1 MYINLNLY
9 LNSNELCILS
19 GIQILFDALPN
30 QLLNIKVAPKF
41 GPNVCHWNLDNG
53 IENVKSSWELL
64 EKEAAIWW

>member
-30 QLLNIKVAPKF
+30 QLLDIKVA
-41 GPNVCHWNLDNG
+41 PNVCHWNLDNG
-53 IENVKSSWELL
+53 IENVKSS
-64 EKEAAIWW
+64 